1 MVVQYLLVALVA
13 FIASMDEQ
21 LFGITMLGRPLF
33 TSLFVGLILGDVQ
46 QGVIVGAALESMF
59 MGAIMVGAA
68 VPPEVYASGVL
79 GCAFAVITG
88 TGTATAV
95 ALALPVSVFLQ
106 VWRNFCY
113 AVPGAFACKKIETAL
128 ANRDLAKANLY
139 HLTIVPL
146 SIGIPSALLVFG
158 SLFFGA
164 DLINNALNAIPQ
176 FVMDGL
182 NVASGVMVCIGFA
195 LLIRTMGD
203 NKLLPWLFL
212 GFIMVIYLKMDVV
225 GVAAAAIC
233 VALLLAFRE
242 GSSGPQAA
250 ADKNFDTSSI
260 NAMKVGLMGPLSG
273 IGDSFYWGTFR
284 VVAAGIGIGIA
295 STGNPLG
302 PIVYAL
308 IYSVINFA
316 TRIVAAHLGYDLGT
330 KFLQQSEENNLMSR
344 MTHAAGVLGMTVIG
358 AMIAAQVSLSTA
370 LTFDVG
376 GSEIVLQDLFDSIF
390 PGLLPLLA
398 TFACVALY
406 KKGVKT
412 IWIIIGIFAI
422 CIIGTGLGVFAAA

>member
-1 MVVQYLLVALVA
+1 MATQNTDLKEAKKDAIMSPDMYR
-13 FIASMDEQ
+13 SMFLRQ
-21 LFGITMLGRPLF
+21 F
-33 TSLFVGLILGDVQ
+33 TSQCSQSYDKMMAMGFMYTIQKPLRKIYPNDDDYY
-46 QGVIVGAALESMF
+46 AALDRHTEFFNITPHVLPFVAGLTVSM
-59 MGAIMVGAA
+59 
-68 VPPEVYASGVL
+68 E
-79 GCAFAVITG
+79 
-88 TGTATAV
+88 
-95 ALALPVSVFLQ
+95 
-106 VWRNFCY
+106 
-113 AVPGAFACKKIETAL
+113 E
-128 ANRDLAKANLY
+128 
-139 HLTIVPL
+139 
-146 SIGIPSALLVFG
+146 
-158 SLFFGA
+158 
-164 DLINNALNAIPQ
+164 
-176 FVMDGL
+176 
-182 NVASGVMVCIGFA
+182 
-195 LLIRTMGD
+195 
-203 NKLLPWLFL
+203 
-212 GFIMVIYLKMDVV
+212 
-225 GVAAAAIC
+225 
-233 VALLLAFRE
+233 
-242 GSSGPQAA
+242 QAA

-344 MTHAAGVLGMTVIG
+344 M
-358 AMIAAQVSLSTA
+358 STA

>member
-1 MVVQYLLVALVA
+1 MATQNTDLKEAKKDAIMSPDMYR
-13 FIASMDEQ
+13 SMFLRQ
-21 LFGITMLGRPLF
+21 F
-33 TSLFVGLILGDVQ
+33 TSQCSQSYDKMMAMGFMYTIQKPLRKIYPNDDDYY
-46 QGVIVGAALESMF
+46 AALDRHTEFFNITPHVLPFVAGLTVSM
-59 MGAIMVGAA
+59 
-68 VPPEVYASGVL
+68 E
-79 GCAFAVITG
+79 
-88 TGTATAV
+88 
-95 ALALPVSVFLQ
+95 
-106 VWRNFCY
+106 
-113 AVPGAFACKKIETAL
+113 E
-128 ANRDLAKANLY
+128 
-139 HLTIVPL
+139 
-146 SIGIPSALLVFG
+146 
-158 SLFFGA
+158 
-164 DLINNALNAIPQ
+164 
-176 FVMDGL
+176 
-182 NVASGVMVCIGFA
+182 
-195 LLIRTMGD
+195 
-203 NKLLPWLFL
+203 
-212 GFIMVIYLKMDVV
+212 
-225 GVAAAAIC
+225 
-233 VALLLAFRE
+233 
-242 GSSGPQAA
+242 QAA

-330 KFLQQSEENNLMSR
+330 KFLRQSEENNLMSR

-376 GSEIVLQDLFDSIF
+376 GSQIVLQDLFDSIF

-412 IWIIIGIFAI
+412 IWIILGIFAI

>member
-46 QGVIVGAALESMF
+46 QGVIVGAAL

-164 DLINNALNAIPQ
+164 DLINNALSAIPQ

-242 GSSGPQAA
+242 GSSGPQTVA
-250 ADKNFDTSSI
+250 AD
-260 NAMKVGLMGPLSG
+260 
-273 IGDSFYWGTFR
+273 
-284 VVAAGIGIGIA
+284 
-295 STGNPLG
+295 
-302 PIVYAL
+302 
-308 IYSVINFA
+308 
-316 TRIVAAHLGYDLGT
+316 
-330 KFLQQSEENNLMSR
+330 EEED
-344 MTHAAGVLGMTVIG
+344 
-358 AMIAAQVSLSTA
+358 
-370 LTFDVG
+370 F
-376 GSEIVLQDLFDSIF
+376 
-390 PGLLPLLA
+390 
-398 TFACVALY
+398 
-406 KKGVKT
+406 
-412 IWIIIGIFAI
+412 
-422 CIIGTGLGVFAAA
+422 

>member
-1 MVVQYLLVALVA
+1 M
-13 FIASMDEQ
+13 ASMDEQ
-21 LFGITMLGRPLF
+21 LFGITMPGRSLF

-59 MGAIMVGAA
+59 MGAIMVGTA
-68 VPPEVYASGVL
+68 VPPEVYASGVF
-79 GCAFAVITG
+79 GCAFAAIA
-88 TGTATAV
+88 GTAAAV
-95 ALALPVSVFLQ
+95 APALLVSVFL
-106 VWRNFCY
+106 
-113 AVPGAFACKKIETAL
+113 L
-128 ANRDLAKANLY
+128 
-139 HLTIVPL
+139 
-146 SIGIPSALLVFG
+146 
-158 SLFFGA
+158 
-164 DLINNALNAIPQ
+164 
-176 FVMDGL
+176 
-182 NVASGVMVCIGFA
+182 
-195 LLIRTMGD
+195 
-203 NKLLPWLFL
+203 
-212 GFIMVIYLKMDVV
+212 
-225 GVAAAAIC
+225 
-233 VALLLAFRE
+233 
-242 GSSGPQAA
+242 
-250 ADKNFDTSSI
+250 
-260 NAMKVGLMGPLSG
+260 
-273 IGDSFYWGTFR
+273 
-284 VVAAGIGIGIA
+284 
-295 STGNPLG
+295 
-302 PIVYAL
+302 
-308 IYSVINFA
+308 YSVINFA

>member
-1 MVVQYLLVALVA
+1 MATQNTDLKEAKKDAIMTPDMYR
-13 FIASMDEQ
+13 SMFLRQ
-21 LFGITMLGRPLF
+21 F
-33 TSLFVGLILGDVQ
+33 TSQCSQSYDKMMAMGFMYTIQKPLRKIYPNDDDYYAALDRHTEFFNITPHVLPFVVGLTV
-46 QGVIVGAALESMF
+46 SM
-59 MGAIMVGAA
+59 
-68 VPPEVYASGVL
+68 E
-79 GCAFAVITG
+79 
-88 TGTATAV
+88 
-95 ALALPVSVFLQ
+95 
-106 VWRNFCY
+106 
-113 AVPGAFACKKIETAL
+113 E
-128 ANRDLAKANLY
+128 
-139 HLTIVPL
+139 
-146 SIGIPSALLVFG
+146 
-158 SLFFGA
+158 
-164 DLINNALNAIPQ
+164 
-176 FVMDGL
+176 
-182 NVASGVMVCIGFA
+182 
-195 LLIRTMGD
+195 
-203 NKLLPWLFL
+203 
-212 GFIMVIYLKMDVV
+212 
-225 GVAAAAIC
+225 
-233 VALLLAFRE
+233 
-242 GSSGPQAA
+242 QAA